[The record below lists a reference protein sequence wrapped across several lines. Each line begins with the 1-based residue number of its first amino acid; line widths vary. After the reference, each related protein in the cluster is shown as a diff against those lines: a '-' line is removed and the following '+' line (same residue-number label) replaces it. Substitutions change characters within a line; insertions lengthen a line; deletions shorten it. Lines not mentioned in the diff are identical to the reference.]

1 MIKNCESRY
10 SDPYDIIDCLKG
22 LMNRYGRDGM
32 ILYRIGLLYENLGN
46 YKKAME
52 YCKEAKER
60 FPLPRYKSMAE
71 QCYERARSHIWKEES
86 IKVRSSTY
94 TAISSMIIDENTL
107 FVVNCTKTKIWDIAE
122 ALGYNNLP
130 EQLPAMLAYQGRSF
144 HEFLLLIREI
154 KKTIGKDIY
163 WVILSAK
170 YGFLLPHE
178 LIENYNVTFDQEN
191 SIKDHELAEQVN
203 KIRING
209 NSLSSFK
216 RIYVYTRN
224 NLYYEKACHALNDA
238 DECIKLSIIHFPLVI
253 LSS

>member
-1 MIKNCESRY
+1 
-10 SDPYDIIDCLKG
+10 
-22 LMNRYGRDGM
+22 
-32 ILYRIGLLYENLGN
+32 
-46 YKKAME
+46 
-52 YCKEAKER
+52 
-60 FPLPRYKSMAE
+60 
-71 QCYERARSHIWKEES
+71 
-86 IKVRSSTY
+86 
-94 TAISSMIIDENTL
+94 MIIDENTL

-144 HEFLLLIREI
+144 YEFLLLIREI
-154 KKTIGKDIY
+154 KKTTGKDVY

-178 LIENYNVTFDQEN
+178 LIKNYNVTFDQEN